1 MYFHD
6 ACRFDAPQTY
16 IRHVL
21 AHWYG
26 DVLYVCGSCAHSIM
40 YGLNPKFGVT
50 ARDKTKA
57 LIALRTHQLQQTA
70 VVPRQ
75 LLPDLKVRGTSH
87 EDAVRAILNSVGI
100 IKTIPGYGVV

>member
-1 MYFHD
+1 
-6 ACRFDAPQTY
+6 
-16 IRHVL
+16 
-21 AHWYG
+21 
-26 DVLYVCGSCAHSIM
+26 M